1 MMNNTTVSNRC
12 KAVAVIAVSILLL
25 NVGLTALA
33 QAPSSSVNFRF
44 KDVKYLKTTNKKADE
59 VEGELEIDQQKG
71 EVSFRSKGAELAKV
85 DKQHVTGLLYER
97 TSRPRYVSG
106 LLLAWPLLFTKGKKH
121 FLTIQYKNAEGQGAF
136 TLLRLDKSNYQQI
149 LASVEAAI
157 GVKVERTID

>member
-1 MMNNTTVSNRC
+1 MNTTIVSDRC

-25 NVGLTALA
+25 NVCLTALA
-33 QAPSSSVNFRF
+33 QSPSSNANYRF
-44 KDVKYLKTTNKKADE
+44 KDVKYLKTTEKKADQ

-71 EVSFRSKGAELAKV
+71 ELRIWSKGAELVKV
-85 DKQHVTGLLYER
+85 DKQQVTGLLYER

-121 FLTIQYKNAEGQGAF
+121 FLTIQYTNAEGQGTF

-149 LASVEAAI
+149 LASVEAAT

>member
-1 MMNNTTVSNRC
+1 MNNTTVSNRC

-33 QAPSSSVNFRF
+33 QSAASSNFRF

-59 VEGELEIDQQKG
+59 VEGELEVDQQKG

-149 LASVEAAI
+149 LASVEAAT
-157 GVKVERTID
+157 GVKVERAID

>member
-1 MMNNTTVSNRC
+1 MNNKTVSGRH
-12 KAVAVIAVSILLL
+12 KIVAVIAVSVLLL

-33 QAPSSSVNFRF
+33 QSAAATANYRF
-44 KDVKYLKTTNKKADE
+44 KDVKYLKTTEKKADE

-71 EVSFRSKGAELAKV
+71 EVRVWSKGAELFKV
-85 DKQHVTGLLYER
+85 DKQQVTGLLYER

-149 LASVEAAI
+149 LASVEAAT